1 MSLTAVVGLSLG
13 TAAMTV
19 VLSAFA
25 GLEDLIL
32 EQFEDANPT
41 LKVSPIRGQFLSIS
55 PQDSTQLAQLQ
66 ATYPTSQILPV
77 FQKRVLL
84 TYGDNQHIAQLLGV
98 PSEYEQAHRLP
109 EHLITQADPGLD
121 FGGYTLSLGAGVA
134 YHLGIASTN
143 PPPIVSVYLP
153 KITEQTN
160 VLNIAEAI
168 DGVNVFAT
176 AVHSLQPDFD
186 QKYIIG
192 PQDWVQEFTGQNQP
206 SFLEIHTSEEN
217 ALRKELERIF
227 DGQEVL
233 IANAIEQEATLF
245 KVMRSERLVI
255 LGILTFVVIL
265 ASFGIVSALTIIAL
279 EKKSDIRT
287 LWSMGSSERQLRSI
301 FFKNGMLI
309 VLTGWICGLGLGI
322 LIISLQSYVGIVPL
336 GSGYIREYYPVE
348 LTIEHVLTTS
358 AIVLIVGTALSAWAT
373 RNVAVIK

>member
-25 GLEDLIL
+25 GLENLIL

-41 LKVSPIRGQFLSIS
+41 LKVSPSRGQFLELT
-55 PQDSTQLAQLQ
+55 PQDSLELAQLT
-66 ATYPTSQILPV
+66 ATYPETQILPI

-84 TYGDNQHIAQLLGV
+84 TYGENQHIAQLLGV
-98 PSEYEQAHRLP
+98 PPSYEEAHRLP

-186 QKYIIG
+186 QKYIIA
-192 PQDWVQEFTGQNQP
+192 PEAWMKEFTGQSQP
-206 SFLEIHTSEEN
+206 SFLEIHTPEESQMRDELSE
-217 ALRKELERIF
+217 LF
-227 DGQEVL
+227 GSEVK
-233 IANAIEQEATLF
+233 IANAI
-245 KVMRSERLVI
+245 
-255 LGILTFVVIL
+255 
-265 ASFGIVSALTIIAL
+265 
-279 EKKSDIRT
+279 
-287 LWSMGSSERQLRSI
+287 
-301 FFKNGMLI
+301 
-309 VLTGWICGLGLGI
+309 
-322 LIISLQSYVGIVPL
+322 
-336 GSGYIREYYPVE
+336 
-348 LTIEHVLTTS
+348 
-358 AIVLIVGTALSAWAT
+358 
-373 RNVAVIK
+373 